1 MIANNENPTKETMR
15 FPSYMTL
22 GKSIK
27 TAEVDNFALALGKLK
42 FVHKESRSIAA
53 YSTSGF
59 TCKLIFHSRYKGK
72 TLKLTLR

>member
-27 TAEVDNFALALGKLK
+27 TAEV
-42 FVHKESRSIAA
+42 SILLLLPWEAEIC
-53 YSTSGF
+53 S
-59 TCKLIFHSRYKGK
+59 
-72 TLKLTLR
+72 